1 MLTFLFFLQ
10 DHRPP
15 KTSFANAP
23 PSRDLFKTSLA
34 GQAKPSHGIDIGQMA
49 KGPIPFAPGA
59 NPAHKTPARMATLNA
74 AKAAAAVA
82 ATGGKAGAAK
92 ASPKFPNGDS
102 IELPE
107 IQTDDDDSEDDA
119 GGGSGGGKQHA
130 VAEWADSPDLKRAL
144 MQQESVDPHQIFGP
158 PAPLIMEEVFS
169 KSKDRWHKFRA
180 RTSSANWS
188 GADRLTEEEI
198 RRDMQARDQIR
209 REGGWS
215 YDMTR
220 DFL

>member
-1 MLTFLFFLQ
+1 V
-10 DHRPP
+10 
-15 KTSFANAP
+15 FANAP

-34 GQAKPSHGIDIGQMA
+34 GQAKPGHSLDIGQMS
-49 KGPIPFAPGA
+49 KGPIPFASGA
-59 NPAHKTPARMATLNA
+59 NAHKTPARIATINA
-74 AKAAAAVA
+74 AKS
-82 ATGGKAGAAK
+82 AAK
-92 ASPKFPNGDS
+92 SAARPSPKFPNGES

-107 IQTDDDDSEDDA
+107 IQTDDDDSEDDD
-119 GGGSGGGKQHA
+119 GKQHN

-188 GADRLTEEEI
+188 GTDRLTEEEI
-198 RRDMQARDQIR
+198 RRDLQARDKIR

-215 YDMTR
+215 YDMSK
-220 DFL
+220 DFM